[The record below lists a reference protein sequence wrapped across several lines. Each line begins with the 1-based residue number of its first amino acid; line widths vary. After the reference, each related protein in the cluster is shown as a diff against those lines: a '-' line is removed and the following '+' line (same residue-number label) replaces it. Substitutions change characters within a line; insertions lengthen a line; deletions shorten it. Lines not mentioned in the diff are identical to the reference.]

1 MGQHTSLTSQHRCP
15 QGSSPALAPEVSP
28 VGLRAIPLPC
38 DSIQVTRIQ
47 EQVFQAAGQ
56 FLAHLTL
63 SGQLPEATLS
73 LSTGCFH
80 APLSGWGLLPPL
92 LDYLKDVVDMG
103 KRAGDAGKGS
113 QNHWVNPSLAS
124 CLGVSKHRMLKII

>member
-1 MGQHTSLTSQHRCP
+1 MSL
-15 QGSSPALAPEVSP
+15 
-28 VGLRAIPLPC
+28 VGLRVIPLPF

-92 LDYLKDVVDMG
+92 LDYRKGVVDMG
-103 KRAGDAGKGS
+103 RRAGDAGKGRRD
-113 QNHWVNPSLAS
+113 HWVNPSLAS
-124 CLGVSKHRMLKII
+124 CLGVSKH